1 MKTQCIYQLCFI
13 ICIGL
18 VMSCSSEDDGDSN
31 DPSDNVITIN
41 IDEYPSTGDLITT
54 INSSLEGNLTYT
66 ATFVSVPDAIIFNGN
81 ELRVGDWLAFDF
93 ETNEDIL
100 ITIEASNGSET
111 EVLEYKI
118 AIQDVDDIWAFLSG
132 NTRTA
137 YEDAS
142 SGEWVWITESE
153 YNDLANY
160 LTETAKSGATDS
172 QMFDGGS
179 VQNIGGSRTFANA
192 NGNTMPTNHY
202 FFAFKYYSWSSNAA
216 SNRIKLSETSAESSF
231 SSVGEIL
238 PEHDDG
244 FNHFVLKGVDLKT
257 TSEAYVGMYASV
269 SIGGKDDNSSTYNYG
284 EGNTATLDDTATGK
298 VLLQQGLSTTLK
310 QWD

>member
-1 MKTQCIYQLCFI
+1 MKTQLIFKFCLCFS
-13 ICIGL
+13 L
-18 VMSCSSEDDGDSN
+18 TLLTSCSKDDNDSN
-31 DPSDNVITIN
+31 DPSDNIITIN
-41 IDEYPSTGDLITT
+41 ITEYPSSGDLITE
-54 INSSLEGNLTYT
+54 ISSSLEGSLTYNIT
-66 ATFVSVPDAIIFNGN
+66 SETFAQSTFINDN

-93 ETNEDIL
+93 ETNENLFISVE
-100 ITIEASNGSET
+100 ISNGSET
-111 EVLEYKI
+111 EILEYKI

-142 SGEWVWITESE
+142 SGEWVWISESE

-160 LTETAKSGATDS
+160 LTETTKSGASDNQLFS
-172 QMFDGGS
+172 NNS
-179 VQNIGGSRTFANA
+179 VQNVGGSRTFANA
-192 NGNTMPTNHY
+192 NGNTIPVDHY

-216 SNRIKLSETSAESSF
+216 SNRVKLSETSSEESF

-238 PEHDDG
+238 PSHNDG
-244 FNHFVLKGVDLKT
+244 FNHFVLKGVSSKT
-257 TSEAYVGMYASV
+257 ASEAYVGLYASV
-269 SIGGKDDNSSTYNYG
+269 SIGAKNDNSSSYNYG

-298 VLLQQGLSTTLK
+298 VLLQQGLSTSLK